1 MLEDISVDFCCL
13 FIVRFPAFYTLSR
26 VAMPTDMLLADRNAL
41 REDRNSLK

>member
-26 VAMPTDMLLADRNAL
+26 VAMPTAMLLADTPL
-41 REDRNSLK
+41 C